1 MSENLSQMVKEQI
14 PPETVLNEDELE
26 AAEKVDKIVEE
37 QKVEETGINIVPLSE
52 WFESNYK
59 NFDNINAVKVSIKG
73 VNSDANL
80 LMTVKTPGEE
90 SDEEGGPARELFLF
104 KDANIQPVLNIPGM
118 DMQIYNNGFKIV
130 YDYNQDNIYI
140 KGYGVRTG
148 LIISFCNNI
157 DGNLV
162 PYVITKVRK
171 KDSIIDLIAKD
182 PNEVRQKLLEKADI
196 EALELRYSQISKAE
210 AIETNYDAI
219 SWLLARQAEVTDINH
234 HLQIDNVIIATL
246 E

>member
-1 MSENLSQMVKEQI
+1 MSENLSQMVKDKI
-14 PPETVLNEDELE
+14 PDETVLGENEMET
-26 AAEKVDKIVEE
+26 AEDTTEVAGE
-37 QKVEETGINIVPLSE
+37 QEVQETAINIIPLSE
-52 WFESNYK
+52 WFEANYK
-59 NFDNINAVKVSIKG
+59 TFDNINAVKVSIKG

-90 SDEEGGPARELFLF
+90 TDEEGSPTRELFLF
-104 KDANIQPVLNIPGM
+104 KDADIQPVLNIPGM

-130 YDYNQDNIYI
+130 YDYGRDNIFI

-148 LIISFCNNI
+148 LIVSFCNNI

-162 PYVITKVRK
+162 PYTITKVKK
-171 KDSIIDLIAKD
+171 KDSEIELITKD
-182 PNEVRQKLLEKADI
+182 PIQVRQKLLEKADI
-196 EALELRYSQISKAE
+196 EALELRYNQINKVE
-210 AIETNYDAI
+210 GIETNYNAI
-219 SWLLARQAEVTDINH
+219 AWLLARQAEVTDINH